1 LIAEFA
7 RRCRLPVSTL
17 RYYDRVG
24 LLRPAEV
31 DVHNGYRRYTVD
43 QLPTAVTIARLRSI
57 GTSPDAI
64 ARILDGGPGAVAAM
78 AAERARI
85 TEEIARRA
93 DALSRL
99 DELELAGGRPP
110 ALGRPSR
117 VGLAAACV
125 PALAFGADAT
135 ELAAAITRGVAGL
148 RARLRRTDLRVLGW
162 GALLPLDLGDH
173 VAGHVFARTGPP
185 PSGVETLELP
195 AGHGVRVDHD
205 GEHDQLAHAYHAVLT
220 EIDRLGARPA
230 SRVIEEY
237 GPLTGRPGAPAVRIT
252 VPLQPW
258 S

>member
-31 DVHNGYRRYTVD
+31 DARSGYRRYRVE

-57 GTSPDAI
+57 GTAPDTI
-64 ARILDGGPGAVAAM
+64 ARILAGGPAAAEAL
-78 AAERARI
+78 AAERSRL
-85 TEEIARRA
+85 TDEIARRA

-99 DELELAGGRPP
+99 DELAGGRPP
-110 ALGRPSR
+110 SLGRPGR
-117 VGLAAACV
+117 VELAAACV
-125 PALAFGADAT
+125 PALAFDADAT

-148 RARLRRTDLRVLGW
+148 RARLRRAEVRFLGW
-162 GALLPLDLGDH
+162 GAVLPLDLEDH
-173 VAGHVFARTGPP
+173 VAGHVFARTGPGP
-185 PSGVETLELP
+185 APSGVEALMLP
-195 AGHGVRVDHD
+195 AGHGVRLDHTGDHD
-205 GEHDQLAHAYHAVLT
+205 ELAHTYGAVLA

-237 GPLTGRPGAPAVRIT
+237 SPGGAPAVRIT
-252 VPLQPW
+252 VPLLPW
-258 S
+258 D